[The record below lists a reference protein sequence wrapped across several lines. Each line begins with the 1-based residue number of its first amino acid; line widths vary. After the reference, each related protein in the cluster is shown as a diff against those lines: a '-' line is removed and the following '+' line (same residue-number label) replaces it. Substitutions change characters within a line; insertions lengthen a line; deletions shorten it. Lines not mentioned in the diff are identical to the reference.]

1 MLERISFQLANNR
14 GRYTHFIHND
24 GTVASLY
31 PLEDLHEARVALMSE
46 KEFPSEAQYDA
57 AEELASYAVGINPHI
72 IVTFDEG
79 TSPFPARYPPDHP
92 ANALLVTK

>member
-1 MLERISFQLANNR
+1 MMGRMSEANR
-14 GRYTHFIHND
+14 GRYTHFIHDD
-24 GTVASLY
+24 GTMASLY
-31 PLEDLHEARVALMSE
+31 ALETIYEARVGLICE

-57 AEELASYAVGINPHI
+57 AEELASFAVGITPHI

-79 TSPFPARYPPDHP
+79 TSPFPARHPPDHP